1 LTYSESNDT
10 IKDSKK
16 INYDSSLIF
25 KHIVLI
31 SCNKYVKNFGSS
43 VTYSPNESKSSHEEI
58 KTRLKSANA
67 CCYLSPSLPSKNVKI
82 KIYRTITF
90 PVVLYGCETWSLI
103 LREECRLRVFENR
116 VPRKLFEPKRDE
128 VTGERRRSYNKE
140 LYALHSS
147 LNIIRKI
154 RLRRLRWAGN
164 VARTRTC
171 QDAYRVLVGKP
182 EGRRLLGTVR
192 ENNIKM
198 DFREEG

>member
-1 LTYSESNDT
+1 MTYSESNDT

-16 INYDSSLIF
+16 INYDSGLIF

-43 VTYSPNESKSSHEEI
+43 VTYSPNKSKSSHEEI

-67 CCYLSPSLPSKNVKI
+67 CCHLVQNLLSPSLPSKNVKI

-103 LREECRLRVFENR
+103 LRDECRLRVFENR

-128 VTGERRRSYNKE
+128 VTGEWRRLYNKD

-154 RLRRLRWAGN
+154 RSRRLRWAGN
-164 VARTRTC
+164 VA
-171 QDAYRVLVGKP
+171 
-182 EGRRLLGTVR
+182 
-192 ENNIKM
+192 
-198 DFREEG
+198 